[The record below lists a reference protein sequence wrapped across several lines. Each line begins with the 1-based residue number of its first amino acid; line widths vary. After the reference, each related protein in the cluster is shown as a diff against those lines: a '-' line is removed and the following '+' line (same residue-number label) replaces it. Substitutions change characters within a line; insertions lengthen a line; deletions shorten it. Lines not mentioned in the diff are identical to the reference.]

1 MAVVETPCQFIRVSI
16 QGIIAGGE
24 RWSINPVF
32 WAFGWPGG
40 DYPPE
45 VFQAM
50 ADAVAAVDVPA
61 GLQNLLSNQAS
72 VTSVRL
78 DGISNTEIVTKTA
91 SAALNPAQSGS
102 GAPSCPRT
110 TAVVVSLRTAAP
122 GASNRG
128 RLYWPTLQLPIDSNT
143 VNIAPNVQTTIVEA
157 MRDYLSAIQDAI
169 NINEL
174 PGLTYD
180 LAVWSRTNHSGRPV
194 TRLAVG
200 NQPDSQRRRKDAIIE
215 SYVSSAYPSP

>member
-1 MAVVETPCQFIRVSI
+1 MAVIVVPCQFIRVSI
-16 QGIIAGGE
+16 HGIIAGGE

-32 WAFGWPGG
+32 WAFNWPGG
-40 DYPPE
+40 DYPPDR
-45 VFQAM
+45 FQLM
-50 ADAVAAVDVPA
+50 ADAAAAVDVPA

-78 DGISNTEIVTKTA
+78 DGLSSDEIVTKTA
-91 SAALNPAQSGS
+91 SAPLDPAQSGS

-128 RLYWPTLQLPIDSNT
+128 RLYWPALQLPIDSNT

-157 MRDYLSAIQDAI
+157 MRDYLEGIEDAI
-169 NINEL
+169 NIDEL
-174 PGLTYD
+174 PGQRYE
-180 LAVWSRTNHSGRPV
+180 LAVWSRTQHRGSPV

-200 NQPDSQRRRKDAIIE
+200 N
-215 SYVSSAYPSP
+215 